1 MRRGALTPLP
11 RLVTRATQVC
21 VALGKRVL
29 AKYMAVKKKTAW
41 SQVVGFRR
49 LCGQFMPAWL
59 QAVSFARSSGGA
71 KAIDAPE

>member
-11 RLVTRATQVC
+11 RLVTRATQVS

-41 SQVVGFRR
+41 SQVVEVR
-49 LCGQFMPAWL
+49 
-59 QAVSFARSSGGA
+59 
-71 KAIDAPE
+71 